1 MLVIPAKMFRL
12 DIEFYGFVLV
22 AIMLLL
28 CETEGEIITHENVT
42 TGKLCKTT
50 HSLNYCS

>member
-12 DIEFYGFVLV
+12 DIKFYGFVLV
-22 AIMLLL
+22 AIMILIF
-28 CETEGEIITHENVT
+28 ETEGEIITHENVT

-50 HSLNYCS
+50 HSLN